1 MLELLKIENFQSHK
15 KTELKLCPGV
25 NVIVG
30 QSDSGK
36 TAIFRALKWLV
47 TNRPSGD
54 AFVSWFTQD
63 KMGAEVLLQ
72 TDKNTIFHKK
82 GYYSLDTTDFSA
94 IGTGIPEQIQQALK
108 MSDLNWQSQMDAP
121 FLLSE
126 SPGEVS
132 RQLNEVADLSAIDV
146 ALSQINRVSRKVTS
160 EIEILESQKEQGLA
174 ELDKYKSLDILE
186 ANLVVLKNKQKELKE
201 IEKFI
206 EQGKRLL
213 EAFQKAK
220 EELNAIPDT
229 KHSEKLLAE
238 IEKTYPK
245 QAELEK
251 TVRQMQRLFSE
262 LREARED
269 LEGIRISLEIKE
281 ERFKKEFPKVCPL
294 CGKEK

>member
-15 KTELKLCPGV
+15 KTELRLCPGV
-25 NVIVG
+25 NIIVG
-30 QSDSGK
+30 PSDSGK

-54 AFVSWFTQD
+54 AFVSWFAKGECRISLKTEEGITISHSKGEYTLD
-63 KMGAEVLLQ
+63 KTNYQ
-72 TDKNTIFHKK
+72 
-82 GYYSLDTTDFSA
+82 A
-94 IGTGIPEQIQQALK
+94 IGTGVPEQIAQALK
-108 MSDLNWQSQMDAP
+108 ILPLNWQSQMDAP

-126 SPGEVS
+126 SSGEVS

-220 EELNAIPDT
+220 EELKAIPDT
-229 KHSEKLLAE
+229 KHSEKLLVE
-238 IEKTYPK
+238 IEKIYPK

-251 TVRQMQRLFSE
+251 KVKQMQRLFSE